1 MVDYSPFSES
11 AIRDPHVL
19 YRQLRREAPV
29 YYLEDYDAW
38 ALARFEDVWEASMDG
53 VSYSAAGGS
62 SGDQLL
68 SKTMPAVPMLNAMDP
83 PDHTRLRALIRP
95 FFMPR
100 RLRELE
106 PTIRKLIDTHLDAL
120 SDARQ
125 MDAVAHL
132 GEVLAG
138 QVACLAG
145 GFPLEDV
152 EALIALI
159 RRYFERDPESRGI
172 TPDGLAAFGEMV
184 GFLRGLAHA
193 RRARGAGDA
202 DPIDALLGFEQGGK
216 LLDDDAIALHLALIV
231 LGGFETFPKVFASAL
246 HRLFEHPE
254 QRQRLVR
261 EPALIP
267 DAWQEVLRYDMPTQ
281 FLGRTVA
288 REVQI
293 HDQTLRPGQAV
304 IFLYASANR
313 DEAEFEDPDR
323 FDIDRRAP
331 RILSFGHGQ
340 HSCLGQHIARMEGRL
355 VLEGLLA
362 RFPDYALDLDDAKR
376 YQSEFIQGFS
386 SLPLRT
392 RAG

>member
-1 MVDYSPFSES
+1 MFEYSPFSQA
-11 AIRDPHVL
+11 AIEDPHPL

-29 YYLEDYDAW
+29 HYLEEYDAW
-38 ALARFEDVWEASMDG
+38 ALACFEDVWQASMDG
-53 VSYSAAGGS
+53 TSYSAAGGS

-95 FFMPR
+95 FFMPQ
-100 RLRELE
+100 RLRALE
-106 PTIRKLIDTHLDAL
+106 PEIRSLIDAHLDAL
-120 SDARQ
+120 EAAQ
-125 MDAVAHL
+125 EIDAVADL

-138 QVACLAG
+138 QVSCLAG

-152 EALIALI
+152 DALVNWI

-184 GFLRGLAHA
+184 AYLRDLARG
-193 RRARGAGDA
+193 RRASGPGDA
-202 DPIDALLGFEQGGK
+202 DPVDALLGFEQEGK
-216 LLDDDAIALHLALIV
+216 PLDDDAISLHLALIV
-231 LGGFETFPKVFASAL
+231 LGGFETFPKVFAAAL
-246 HRLFEHPE
+246 HRLFEYPE
-254 QRQRLVR
+254 QRAQLIA
-261 EPALIP
+261 EPAGIP

-288 REVQI
+288 REVQVR
-293 HDQTLRPGQAV
+293 DQTLKPGQPV

-313 DEAEFEDPDR
+313 DEAEFQDPDR
-323 FDIDRRAP
+323 FDIQRRAP

-362 RFPDYALDLDDAKR
+362 RFPDYTLDLDAARR
-376 YQSEFIQGFS
+376 YESEFIQGFS
-386 SLPLRT
+386 HLPLRT
-392 RAG
+392 GPG